1 MSQAECFNY
10 LKLFESSEVEIFLK
24 SVFNWCCSISA
35 AVVGT
40 LNRIKS
46 QNAELHC
53 EYRILRSKLKDL
65 YYMVKSY
72 IDKVGTPPDY
82 DERLVLEELTS
93 TDKKAV
99 FDIKNKLRFPF
110 TIDYLNILVIW
121 LKDVKEKLEQ
131 VNALYMQLC
140 SELKTATVKSSKN
153 ESEANNRKH
162 MSGVVAGTLTVASA
176 AGLGVLYATSA
187 LLTGGIS
194 LPIIGGGVAVYSAS
208 RFLSFRKVESGGKVL
223 TKELDS
229 LLETATVLGGYTT

>member
-1 MSQAECFNY
+1 
-10 LKLFESSEVEIFLK
+10 
-24 SVFNWCCSISA
+24 
-35 AVVGT
+35 
-40 LNRIKS
+40 
-46 QNAELHC
+46 
-53 EYRILRSKLKDL
+53 
-65 YYMVKSY
+65 
-72 IDKVGTPPDY
+72 VGTPPDY

-229 LLETATVLGGYTT
+229 LLETATVLKGITHVVKCAEKLEKEKKVIDREDPHLLSIKKSFEKIFKLLKNSEDVNKAKMGLRQTGLED